1 MAYSPSYPGIRG
13 RHRAARRRLRRIAGF
28 GLLVVGL
35 LLIAEASVTV
45 LWQEPFTALSARS
58 AQKKLATELDRA
70 APGLAGTTRPGAGH
84 LSALAHRLDRRTR
97 EGDPLGRIV
106 IPRIGARFVFVDGT
120 GTPDLRKGHGHYTD
134 TALPGE
140 RGTVGIAGHRTTY
153 LAPFRNIDDLRPGD
167 RVELRM
173 PYGKFDYV
181 VAGTRIVSPRNVG
194 VLRHRSG
201 DWLVLTA
208 CHPLYSAAR
217 RIVVSARLA
226 RSPR

>member
-1 MAYSPSYPGIRG
+1 VL
-13 RHRAARRRLRRIAGF
+13 RRLRRIAGF

-45 LWQEPFTALSARS
+45 LWQEPFSALSARS

-70 APGLAGTTRPGAGH
+70 APSLAGSTRPGAEH
-84 LSALAHRLDRRTR
+84 LSVLAHRLGRLTD

-120 GTPDLRKGHGHYTD
+120 GTPDLRKGPGHYSD

-140 RGTVGIAGHRTTY
+140 QGTVGIAGHRTTY
-153 LAPFRNIDDLRPGD
+153 LAPFRKIDKLRPGD
-167 RVELRM
+167 RLELRM
-173 PYGKFDYV
+173 PYGRFDYS
-181 VAGTRIVSPRNVG
+181 VAGTKIVSPRDVS

-208 CHPLYSAAR
+208 CHPLYSAAQ
-217 RIVVSARLA
+217 RIVVSARLVA
-226 RSPR
+226 SGPA